1 LRGIVTKQWLFGVA
15 AAANLA
21 GPMKGQASTEYVAIL
36 LLVALVTGAAA
47 AAADGAAIA
56 PEVRRQMA
64 RALCVVRGGNCEV
77 DRRPCVVASSSVSDS
92 ARVSIVVLRLGA
104 DRLLVRERR
113 SDGTIAVTLS
123 RGGEAGV
130 GISSPGFHIGLAF
143 GSRSIGL
150 GGEATAAALAAR
162 RSGRMWLVGSE
173 RQADALVDALRHPS
187 RSRPLPPVA
196 AVFNERGLRV
206 EGELAGS
213 GGAVALSA
221 GDVFGVRD
229 DRTTGQRT
237 LYVKRSNDASASLSV
252 RGGGA
257 GAAAAPV
264 EQYAVTFDR
273 AGNPLDLT
281 VISMQTA
288 WRFARLP
295 RGLALA
301 TGLLGTPSRRGRT
314 VVREEHLD
322 LTDAG
327 NLALAGAFLEQVR
340 RPRLRVGDAVDV
352 SSALA
357 RRLDAVGVV
366 NVRVYVADT
375 RRYGVDAQG
384 SLGIRL
390 GVAQAHE
397 AIRSRL
403 LGAATRGLDGLW
415 RARMDCT
422 RAV

>member
-1 LRGIVTKQWLFGVA
+1 
-15 AAANLA
+15 
-21 GPMKGQASTEYVAIL
+21 MKGQASTDYVAIL
-36 LLVALVTGAAA
+36 LLVVLATGAAA

-64 RALCVVRGGNCEV
+64 RAMCIVRGGNCEV
-77 DRRPCVVASSSVSDS
+77 DRLPCVVASTSVSDS
-92 ARVSIVVLRLGA
+92 ARVSILVLRLGS

-130 GISSPGFHIGLAF
+130 GISSPGFHVGLAL

-173 RQADALVDALRHPS
+173 RQADALVDALRHPGS
-187 RSRPLPPVA
+187 SSALPPVA

-206 EGELAGS
+206 EGGLAGS
-213 GGAVALSA
+213 AGALSLTA
-221 GDVFGVRD
+221 ADLFGTRE
-229 DRTTGQRT
+229 DRTTGRRT
-237 LYVKRSNDASASLSV
+237 LYVKRTDDASATVSV
-252 RGGGA
+252 RGGSA
-257 GAAAAPV
+257 GVAATPI

-273 AGNPLDLT
+273 AGGPIDLM
-281 VISMQTA
+281 VISTQTLQSVA
-288 WRFARLP
+288 QLP
-295 RGLALA
+295 RGFAVA
-301 TGLLGTPSRRGRT
+301 AGLLGAPSRRGRT

-322 LTDAG
+322 LTDPG
-327 NLALAGAFLEQVR
+327 NLALARAFLEQVR
-340 RPRLRVGDAVDV
+340 RPHLRLGDAVDV

-366 NVRVYVADT
+366 NVRVYAADT
-375 RRYGVDAQG
+375 RRYGVDAAG
-384 SLGIRL
+384 SLGIRV
-390 GVAQAHE
+390 GVEQAHE
-397 AIRSRL
+397 AIRLRL
-403 LGAATRGLDGLW
+403 LAAATRGIDGMW
-415 RARMDCT
+415 RARSDCT